1 MSGLTASN
9 SDYTPVKIH
18 LKTVITSGDEQDSI
32 EFSAFGGYYEK
43 AGSIFLK
50 YDEIQEEGTIHTIV
64 KLSDENALI
73 LRSGAVKMRL
83 VFKENE
89 QWKGSYESQIGTLLL
104 TTKTKQLSHKQK
116 NSGVSGEIQ
125 LDYQLMMQ
133 GSTVGNYEMVITYKE
148 EEETS

>member
-1 MSGLTASN
+1 MSGLTVSN
-9 SDYTPVKIH
+9 SEYIPVKVH

-32 EFSAFGGYYEK
+32 EFSAFGRYYEK
-43 AGSIFLK
+43 ADSIFLK
-50 YDEIQEEGTIHTIV
+50 YDEVQDEGTIRTIV

-89 QWKGSYESQIGTLLL
+89 QLNGSYESQIGTLLL
-104 TTKTKQLSHKQK
+104 LTKTKQLSHKRK
-116 NSGVSGEIQ
+116 NSEKSGEIR

-133 GSTVGNYEMVITYKE
+133 GSTVGNYEMLITYKE